1 MMEEEIRNLN
11 EESDLQPTDTANVEY
26 GDDNIRTLTGT
37 EHIRLRPGMYIGR
50 LGDGSLPEDGIYVL
64 LKEVIDN
71 SIDEFKMKAGDRIEI
86 NVEENLRISV
96 RDYGR
101 GIPQGKMIE
110 AVSVLNTGGKY
121 DSKAFKKSIGLNG
134 VGVKAVNALSK
145 HFEVASFRD
154 GKVRRA
160 TFAQGKLTS
169 DTTEDTQDE
178 NGTYIFFEP
187 DPTLFLHYQFH
198 DDIVE
203 TMLRN
208 YTYLNTGLAI
218 MYNGRRILSRRGLED
233 LLKDRMTSDALYPI
247 IHLQG
252 EDIEIAFTH
261 ANQYGEEYYS
271 FVNGQHTTQGGTH
284 QSAFKEHIAKTIKE
298 FFQKNFEY
306 GDIRTGL
313 VAAIALN
320 VEEPMFESQT
330 KIKLGSLTMAPMPAK
345 VDASHPAPPSIN
357 KYVGDFIK
365 QEVDNYLHRNPDT
378 AEVMLSKI
386 QESEKERK
394 AMAGVTKLA
403 RERAKKAN
411 LHNRKLR
418 DCRIHFSDAKNDR
431 KEESCIF
438 ITEGDSASGSITKSR
453 DVNTQA
459 VFSLRGKP
467 LNSFGLT
474 KKVVYENE
482 EFNLLQA
489 ALDIEDG
496 LDTLRYNKV
505 IVATDADVDGMHI
518 RLLIITFFL
527 QFFPELIRK
536 GHVYVLQTPLF
547 RVRNKRSKIKKKTH
561 PQPLPVGRG
570 ADSSSDDKTIYSPPS
585 QGGAG
590 GGSKGAKSD
599 YIVRYCY
606 SEEERL
612 QAIND
617 LGPDPEITRFKGLG
631 EISPEEFAGFIGP
644 DIRLEQVTLHKTDQV
659 QKLLEYYMGK
669 NTMERQNFIID
680 NLVIEEDRPEE
691 DVVDA

>member
-1 MMEEEIRNLN
+1 MNTDNNINY
-11 EESDLQPTDTANVEY
+11 SDE
-26 GDDNIRTLTGT
+26 NIRTLSGT

-71 SIDEFKMKAGDRIEI
+71 SIDEFKMKAGDRIEV
-86 NVEENLRISV
+86 NVDDNLRVSV

-101 GIPQGKMIE
+101 GIPQGKMID

-134 VGVKAVNALSK
+134 VGVKAVNALST
-145 HFEVASFRD
+145 HFEVHSFRD

-160 TFAQGKLTS
+160 AFECGKLVS
-169 DTTEDTQDE
+169 DITEDSQDE
-178 NGTYIFFEP
+178 NGTYIYFEP
-187 DPTLFLHYQFH
+187 DNSLFLNYKFH

-233 LLKDRMTSDALYPI
+233 LLKDGMSADALFPI

-306 GDIRTGL
+306 GDIRAGL

-330 KIKLGSLTMAPMPAK
+330 KINLGSLTMAPVPAQ
-345 VDASHPAPPSIN
+345 VDADHPMPPSIN

-365 QEVDNYLHRNPDT
+365 LEVDNYLHKNSDV
-378 AEVMLSKI
+378 AEVMLQKL

-418 DCRIHFSDAKNDR
+418 DCRIHFSDVKNDR

-467 LNSFGLT
+467 LNTFGLT

-489 ALDIEDG
+489 ALDIEEG

-547 RVRNKRSKIKKKTH
+547 RVRNRRTKIRQKSVLADEDERIAKMKSSGKT
-561 PQPLPVGRG
+561 LP
-570 ADSSSDDKTIYSPPS
+570 
-585 QGGAG
+585 
-590 GGSKGAKSD
+590 KSD
-599 YIVRYCY
+599 FITRYCY
-606 SEEERL
+606 SEDERVK
-612 QAIND
+612 AISD

-691 DVVDA
+691 EEEF